1 MLFRMKIE
9 TDNDAFAEQPREA
22 IATMLRDAAR
32 KLEEGKNSG
41 TLYDGNSDVV
51 GVFALDV
58 AEAQPAMCLDCF
70 DIARRSG
77 LKNYIDF
84 VVELSKLNTHIC
96 PKALG

>member
-1 MLFRMKIE
+1 MFRLKIE
-9 TDNDAFAEQPREA
+9 TDSDAFAERPREVLA
-22 IATMLRDAAR
+22 VMLREAAL
-32 KLEEGKNSG
+32 KLENGKNSG
-41 TLYDGNSDVV
+41 TLYDVNRNIV

-58 AEAQPAMCLDCF
+58 TEAKPAMCLDCF

-77 LKNYIDF
+77 LKNYIDL